1 MATFT
6 AYVLVG
12 HGHPNDDGIIP
23 IAELALS
30 ENSRP
35 AWTLRPRYEALQQP
49 ILPIPKQRIWLPSH
63 SEHILEDALLM
74 LALFVWQ
81 DRQLRRAARELFHL
95 QEPQLD
101 LSALDAERIAALR
114 QVARAKEWPGKLAL
128 FVLRDSSLCNQLEK
142 LAAWSIQAE
151 VCTPRWWRI
160 QNQWDESPRIGGTL
174 AVNHNE
180 C

>member
-6 AYVLVG
+6 AYLLVG

-35 AWTLRPRYEALQQP
+35 AWTLRPRHEAFQQP
-49 ILPIPKQRIWLPSH
+49 NSPIPKQRIWIPSH
-63 SEHILEDALLM
+63 AEHILEDGLLM
-74 LALFVWQ
+74 LALYVWR
-81 DRQLRRAARELFHL
+81 DNKLRHLARELFDL
-95 QEPQLD
+95 QEHHLN
-101 LSALDAERIAALR
+101 LSALDAKRIADLR
-114 QVARAKEWPGKLAL
+114 QLARAEELPGKLAL
-128 FVLRDSSLCNQLEK
+128 FVLRDSSLLNQLEK
-142 LAAWSIQAE
+142 LEAWSIQAE

-160 QNQWDESPRIGGTL
+160 QNQWDATPRIGGNL